1 MAVKMTLVTNLD
13 VSGYYSASANKE
25 NNHYHKINCM
35 TLNEVFLV
43 DN

>member
-1 MAVKMTLVTNLD
+1 MAVKMTLVTNLN
-13 VSGYYSASANKE
+13 VSDCNSSNKE

-35 TLNEVFLV
+35 ISNELFLV